1 MSVEGFIEKGES
13 EENRWKVL
21 VVGNNPTELGPVFDQ
36 LRGIRD
42 KKVSTEMAFDLRTI
56 LQRLI
61 SFRPQHILI
70 DDNIGDHALHDM
82 VAHLQMRKTRNVP
95 ITVLKNSNY
104 HEAIGSGVMN
114 YVLKKNL
121 TSDLLYKE
129 LLNSI
134 QFLKTQQY
142 WEKAYRKRKGQIKR
156 LVKSVIG

>member
-1 MSVEGFIEKGES
+1 MFVEES
-13 EENRWKVL
+13 TQDVNSPDDRWKVL

-36 LRGIRD
+36 LRGIQG

-61 SFRPQHILI
+61 WFRPQHILI
-70 DDNIGDHALHDM
+70 DDNIGNLALHDM
-82 VAHLQMRKTRNVP
+82 VARLQKSRTRNVP

-104 HEAIGSGVMN
+104 HEAIGNGVMN

-121 TSDLLYKE
+121 NSELLYKE

-134 QFLKTQQY
+134 QFLKTQQF
-142 WEKAYRKRKGQIKR
+142 WEKAYRKRKGQLKR
-156 LVKSVIG
+156 LVQSVVG

>member
-1 MSVEGFIEKGES
+1 
-13 EENRWKVL
+13 
-21 VVGNNPTELGPVFDQ
+21 
-36 LRGIRD
+36 
-42 KKVSTEMAFDLRTI
+42 MAFDLRTI

-61 SFRPQHILI
+61 WFRPQHILI
-70 DDNIGDHALHDM
+70 DDNIGNHALHDM
-82 VAHLQMRKTRNVP
+82 VTWLQRRKTRNVP

-104 HEAIGSGVMN
+104 HEAISSGVMN

-121 TSDLLYKE
+121 TSELLYRE